1 MKKSILSLILSV
13 SVYAATNAQDIIY
26 GGLKLSPNY
35 SFFTEEVKK
44 VSSGIGYSIGY
55 FEVLELSNRINL
67 QAEINYSSY
76 AFVDNSTENIKTT
89 TRYNYLELPVMV
101 KYRVSE
107 TFAIGA
113 GYQLNLLNQT
123 FKKGKETTKIEGS
136 SDDESRDLTAE
147 EIIGT
152 NGFFIDANIKGG
164 NNIFGLRVLST
175 NDPLFANKRSL
186 NVALYVGFT
195 LFK

>member
-1 MKKSILSLILSV
+1 MKKLILSLILSV

-35 SFFTEEVKK
+35 SFFTEEFKK

-67 QAEINYSSY
+67 QAELNYSSY
-76 AFVDNSTENIKTT
+76 AFVDNRVDDVKTT

-113 GYQLNLLNQT
+113 GYQLNLLNEV
-123 FKKGKETTKIEGS
+123 FKKGKVTSKFDGEE
-136 SDDESRDLTAE
+136 ESMDLSAE

-152 NGFFIDANIKGG
+152 NGFFVDANVKGG

-175 NDPLFANKRSL
+175 NDPLFEGKKSL